1 MNVFILHEDPVVAA
15 QMHCDKHVPKMI
27 VESAQMISTAH
38 RMLDGST
45 IKKPSKS
52 GKRIINYWEHPD
64 PIDEELLYKAVHHNN
79 QCNVWTRESL
89 HNYNWHYELFAE
101 LCTEFTKRFKKT
113 HLTESLLLERL
124 KKAPLNIPRDRGL
137 TKFPLAMSNLPECM
151 THDPVESYRNYYIAK
166 QSYMPCD
173 WNKGTP
179 MPSWFQKLDEHGV
192 QRFLQERQ
200 HQQAIQRKV
209 DYAAEYRQI

>member
-1 MNVFILHEDPVVAA
+1 MNVFVLSTDPVEAA
-15 QMHCDKHVPKMI
+15 RMHCDKHVPKMI

-38 RMLDGST
+38 RMLDGHT

-64 PIDEELLYKAVHHNN
+64 PIDEELLYKAVHHNHP
-79 QCNVWTRESL
+79 CTVWTRESL

-101 LCTEFTKRFKKT
+101 LCNEFTKRFKKT

-124 KKAPLNIPRDRGL
+124 KKAPVNIPHAGFTPFR
-137 TKFPLAMSNLPECM
+137 LAMSNLPECI
-151 THDPVESYRNYYIAK
+151 TEDPVESYRNYYIAK

-173 WNKGTP
+173 WEKGTP
-179 MPSWFQKLDEHGV
+179 MPDWFQKLDVKGVEH
-192 QRFLQERQ
+192 FLARMEYF
-200 HQQAIQRKV
+200 
-209 DYAAEYRQI
+209 DAEAV

>member
-1 MNVFILHEDPVVAA
+1 MNVFVLSTDPVEAA
-15 QMHCDKHVPKMI
+15 RMHCDKHVPKMI

-64 PIDEELLYKAVHHNN
+64 PIDEELLYKAVHHNHP
-79 QCNVWTRESL
+79 CTVWTRESL
-89 HNYNWHYELFAE
+89 HNYNWHYALFAE
-101 LCTEFTKRFKKT
+101 LCNEFTKRFKKT

-124 KKAPLNIPRDRGL
+124 KKAPLNIPREIGL
-137 TKFPLAMSNLPECM
+137 TKFPLAMSNLPECI
-151 THDPVESYRNYYIAK
+151 TEDPVESYRNYYIAK

-173 WNKGTP
+173 WEKGTP
-179 MPSWFQKLDEHGV
+179 MPDWFQKLDVKGV
-192 QRFLQERQ
+192 EQFLASKEYF
-200 HQQAIQRKV
+200 
-209 DYAAEYRQI
+209 DAEAV

>member
-64 PIDEELLYKAVHHNN
+64 PIDEELLYKAVHHNHP
-79 QCNVWTRESL
+79 CTVWTRESL

-101 LCTEFTKRFKKT
+101 L
-113 HLTESLLLERL
+113 LSL
-124 KKAPLNIPRDRGL
+124 I
-137 TKFPLAMSNLPECM
+137 
-151 THDPVESYRNYYIAK
+151 HI
-166 QSYMPCD
+166 
-173 WNKGTP
+173 
-179 MPSWFQKLDEHGV
+179 
-192 QRFLQERQ
+192 
-200 HQQAIQRKV
+200 
-209 DYAAEYRQI
+209 

>member
-1 MNVFILHEDPVVAA
+1 MNVFILHEDPITAA
-15 QMHCDKHVPKMI
+15 RMHCDKHVPKMI

-38 RMLDGST
+38 RMLDGHT

-64 PIDEELLYKAVHHNN
+64 PNDEELLYKAVHHNHP
-79 QCNVWTRESL
+79 CTLWTRQTTG
-89 HNYNWHYELFAE
+89 NYDWHYELFAE
-101 LCTEFTKRFKKT
+101 LCKEFTKRFGKT
-113 HLTESLLLERL
+113 HLSESLLLERL
-124 KKAPLNIPRDRGL
+124 KKHPVKLPKGAR

-151 THDPVESYRNYYIAK
+151 VEDPVQSYRNYYIAK

-179 MPSWFQKLDEHGV
+179 MPSWFKKLDVEGV
-192 QRFLQERQ
+192 DMFLQEKRYEQ
-200 HQQAIQRKV
+200 QYHQV
-209 DYAAEYRQI
+209 